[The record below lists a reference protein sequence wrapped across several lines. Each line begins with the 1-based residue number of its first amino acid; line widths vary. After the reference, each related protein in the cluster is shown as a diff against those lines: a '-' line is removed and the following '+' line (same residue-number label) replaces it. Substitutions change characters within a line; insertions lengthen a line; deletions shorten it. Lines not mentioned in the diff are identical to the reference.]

1 MKKLF
6 ILLAILLPLSLGFV
20 SCSSNDDVTEITE
33 ADIQNFQG
41 TWDIVKT
48 EPISFPGQLKI
59 LVSGN
64 ELIMFQ
70 KLPAESNFRE
80 IDNYTYKI
88 TGNTLILTGSWSD
101 DVEATVEILAL
112 SASTAKIKIT
122 DLVYNYGTYTAY
134 LTKSK

>member
-70 KLPAESNFRE
+70 KLPAESNFHE

-101 DVEATVEILAL
+101 DVEATVEVLTL

>member
-6 ILLAILLPLSLGFV
+6 LLWAILLPLSLGV
-20 SCSSNDDVTEITE
+20 ISCSSNDDVTEITE
-33 ADIQNFQG
+33 VDIQNFQG

-70 KLPAESNFRE
+70 KLPAQSNFRE
-80 IDNYTYKI
+80 IDSYTYKI

-101 DVEATVEILAL
+101 DVEATVEVLAL

>member
-6 ILLAILLPLSLGFV
+6 LLLAILLPLSLSFV

-33 ADIQNFQG
+33 VDIQNFQG

-70 KLPAESNFRE
+70 KLPAQSNFRE
-80 IDNYTYKI
+80 IDSYTYKI

-101 DVEATVEILAL
+101 DVEATVEVLAL

>member
-80 IDNYTYKI
+80 IDSYTYKI

-101 DVEATVEILAL
+101 DVEATVEVLTL
-112 SASTAKIKIT
+112 SSTTAKIKIT

-134 LTKSK
+134 LTKAK

>member
-1 MKKLF
+1 MKKIFL
-6 ILLAILLPLSLGFV
+6 LLAILLSLSLGFV

-70 KLPAESNFRE
+70 KLPAQSNFRE
-80 IDNYTYKI
+80 IDSYTYKI

-101 DVEATVEILAL
+101 DVEATVEVLTL

>member
-20 SCSSNDDVTEITE
+20 SCSSNDDITEITE

-80 IDNYTYKI
+80 IDSYTYKI

-101 DVEATVEILAL
+101 DVEATVEVLTL

>member
-122 DLVYNYGTYTAY
+122 DLVYNYDTYTAY
-134 LTKSK
+134 LTKAK

>member
-80 IDNYTYKI
+80 IDSYTYKI

-101 DVEATVEILAL
+101 DVEATVEVLTL
-112 SASTAKIKIT
+112 SSTTAKIKIT

>member
-6 ILLAILLPLSLGFV
+6 LLWAILLPLSLGLV

-33 ADIQNFQG
+33 VDIQNFQG

-80 IDNYTYKI
+80 IDSYTYKI

-101 DVEATVEILAL
+101 DVEATVEVLTL

>member
-41 TWDIVKT
+41 TLDIVKT

-80 IDNYTYKI
+80 IDSYTYKI

-101 DVEATVEILAL
+101 DVEATVEVLTL
-112 SASTAKIKIT
+112 SSTTAKIKIT

>member
-6 ILLAILLPLSLGFV
+6 LLLAILLPLSLGFV

-70 KLPAESNFRE
+70 KMPAESNFSE
-80 IDNYTYKI
+80 INSYTYKI
-88 TGNTLILTGSWSD
+88 TGNTLILTGNWSD
-101 DVEATVEILAL
+101 DVEATVEVLTL
-112 SASTAKIKIT
+112 SSTTAKIKIT

-134 LTKSK
+134 LTKAK

>member
-80 IDNYTYKI
+80 IDSYTYKI

-101 DVEATVEILAL
+101 DVEATVEVLTL